1 MTNVLAIIPARG
13 GSKGVPGK
21 NLTLVGGVPLVVRA
35 IDACRDAGTVTTVL
49 VSTDDPA
56 IAETSRA
63 AGALVVARPAELSG
77 DTASSESAL
86 LHALDEYESAHGAV
100 DILVFV
106 QATSP
111 FITPAEVA
119 AVTRA
124 VRDGA
129 DTAFTA
135 APSHA
140 FLWRRDADGNA
151 VGVNHDKAGRPR
163 RQDREA
169 EFVETGAAYAM
180 QAEGFRSHRHRFFGR
195 TEIVATDPARVIDI
209 DEPFDLERARALAP
223 LFDRASDAQAGG
235 DRS

>member
-35 IDACRDAGTVTTVL
+35 IRACRESGAVSEVL
-49 VSTDDPA
+49 VSTDDAA

-63 AGALVVARPAELSG
+63 AGALVVQRPAELSG

-86 LHALDEYESAHGAV
+86 LHALDEYEATHAAV

-111 FITPAEVA
+111 FITADEVA
-119 AVTRA
+119 GVTRA
-124 VRDGA
+124 VLDGA

-140 FLWRRDADGNA
+140 FLWRRDAEGNA
-151 VGVNHDKAGRPR
+151 IGVNHDKAGRPR
-163 RQDREA
+163 RQDREP

-180 QAEGFRSHRHRFFGR
+180 QADGFRRHRHRFFGR
-195 TEIVATDPARVIDI
+195 TDIVPTDPARTLDI
-209 DEPFDLERARALAP
+209 DEPLDLARARALAP
-223 LFDRASDAQAGG
+223 LFDGEAAED
-235 DRS
+235 